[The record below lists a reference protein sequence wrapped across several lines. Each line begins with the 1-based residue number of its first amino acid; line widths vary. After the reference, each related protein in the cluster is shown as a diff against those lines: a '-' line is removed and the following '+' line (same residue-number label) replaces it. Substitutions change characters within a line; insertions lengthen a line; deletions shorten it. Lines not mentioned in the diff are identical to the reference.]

1 MSGGGGRGANGL
13 SFSRPA
19 GAARDLPPATSP
31 DNATNPKPVEHPKP
45 LLFNLAEDI
54 GEKKNL
60 AKEKPDL
67 VERLRQRMTELDAAI
82 GTGAR
87 PLWEKP

>member
-1 MSGGGGRGANGL
+1 MSGRLDGIRQGDWKL
-13 SFSRPA
+13 LV
-19 GAARDLPPATSP
+19 LPPKGEGKANT
-31 DNATNPKPVEHPKP
+31 